1 MSNRRNYTKLKDLIN
16 VLSKNK
22 ASDKDAEEHRN
33 IEENNKRIMEKKNKE
48 EYKLDK
54 DLYNKVVKRINDKG
68 MRIVDFLNKSGDKY
82 KEAIF
87 WYMKKIISNE
97 TTPFAISYTTL
108 IPIWKKKGSALDLN
122 MMRYVHTKIWEAKLC
137 EALVTEHMKERIV
150 A

>member
-54 DLYNKVVKRINDKG
+54 DLYNKVLKRTNQGTNIK
-68 MRIVDFLNKSGDKY
+68 KQSSG
-82 KEAIF
+82 
-87 WYMKKIISNE
+87 
-97 TTPFAISYTTL
+97 T
-108 IPIWKKKGSALDLN
+108 
-122 MMRYVHTKIWEAKLC
+122 
-137 EALVTEHMKERIV
+137 
-150 A
+150 